1 MGYRLGNTQIFLRG
15 GVMSQ
20 LEEERYERLG
30 AKVVSLQAYARGYL
44 ARKNAKKLK
53 AQDLAIRC
61 IQKNVKKF
69 MGVRGWPWWRL
80 LIKVTPLLNV
90 HRTEEQLKAREDEV
104 EQLKARLEKVEKERT
119 EFKQTNE
126 KLESRLSEMTADLGE
141 EHSAA
146 TLATERLEVEQAERM
161 KLQKDNSELQ
171 GRAKQLQTAN
181 ERMEMELMYS
191 RGMDTINGGEGY
203 EGLDE
208 GEHASIFKQKY
219 ERAAKE
225 LEYTKKRL

>member
-1 MGYRLGNTQIFLRG
+1 
-15 GVMSQ
+15 MSQ

-30 AKVVSLQAYARGYL
+30 AKVVSLQAYARGFL

-80 LIKVTPLLNV
+80 LVKVTPMLNV

-104 EQLKARLEKVEKERT
+104 EKLRAKVEKLEAER
-119 EFKQTNE
+119 NE
-126 KLESRLSEMTADLGE
+126 LKTTVDKHESRISDLSVDLSD

-146 TLATERLEVEQAERM
+146 TLAAERLKAEQADRV
-161 KLQKDNSELQ
+161 KLEKEKLELV
-171 GRAKQLQTAN
+171 AKN
-181 ERMEMELMYS
+181 
-191 RGMDTINGGEGY
+191 
-203 EGLDE
+203 
-208 GEHASIFKQKY
+208 
-219 ERAAKE
+219 
-225 LEYTKKRL
+225 